1 MKPKIR
7 SVQRHKSIS
16 ALNQFSD
23 DFGMKLG
30 KELIYILATRD
41 NPDVGGDDWEQIF
54 ARCIGVEWKK
64 SNSGLEDVVCDK
76 MAWSAKTI
84 KNANPFTHRHIRLIT
99 GRNSL
104 DYSYE
109 VDAVRRKD
117 PNEVGEMVLGIWNA
131 RYDKVAE
138 NFSDLRT
145 VVLIRDDELRD
156 FAVLE
161 IPTRRFDPKDYTWE
175 WNHKKNLEGYEK
187 GTDIH
192 RFTWQPHGA
201 QFTMLPAVPLERL
214 KIRIKRPPMI
224 SHKYVLDEI
233 KFDRSWV
240 EIIK

>member
-7 SVQRHKSIS
+7 NVIRHRSLYP
-16 ALNQFSD
+16 LNQFPE

-41 NPDVGGDDWEQIF
+41 NPDVSGDDWEQMF
-54 ARCIGVEWKK
+54 ARCLGVEWEK
-64 SNSGLEDVVCDK
+64 SNSGLEDVICGK

-109 VDAVRRKD
+109 VDAVRKME
-117 PNEVGEMVLGIWNA
+117 PNAVGEMVLGIWNA
-131 RYDKVAE
+131 RYEKVAA
-138 NFSDLRT
+138 NFTDMRT
-145 VVLIRDDELRD
+145 IVLIRDDDLRN

-161 IPTRRFDPKDYTWE
+161 MPTAQFDPAAYYWE

-187 GTDIH
+187 ATDIH

-201 QFTMLPAVPLERL
+201 QFTMLPAVPVKRL
-214 KIRIKRPPMI
+214 KLRIKRPPMI
-224 SHKYVLDEI
+224 SHQFVLDEI
-233 KFDRSWV
+233 RFDPAWIEIV
-240 EIIK
+240 E

>member
-7 SVQRHKSIS
+7 NVQRYKSLYP
-16 ALNQFSD
+16 LNRLSS

-30 KELIYILATRD
+30 KELIYVLATRD
-41 NPDVGGDDWEQIF
+41 NPDVSGDDWEQIF

-64 SNSGLEDVVCDK
+64 SNSGLEDVVCGRT
-76 MAWSAKTI
+76 AWSAKTI

-104 DYSYE
+104 DYSYD
-109 VDAVRRKD
+109 VDAVRAKD

-131 RYDKVAE
+131 RYEEVAA

-145 VVLIRDDELRD
+145 IILIRDDTLRN

-161 IPTRRFDPKDYTWE
+161 LASTPFNPKNYCWE

-187 GTDIH
+187 ATDIH
-192 RFTWQPHGA
+192 RFTWQPSGS
-201 QFTMLPAVPLERL
+201 QFTMLPAVPCERL

-224 SHKYVLDEI
+224 SHEYVLNEI
-233 KFDRSWV
+233 RFDPSWV
-240 EIIK
+240 EILQ